1 MIYINGLANISPQPT
16 LNKDSFLADVKRY
29 QSNMLQC
36 IEPDYSEFFKAAA
49 LRRISRVLKL
59 GWAAAKSCLDDA
71 GLETPDSICLGSGT
85 GCYHNTQ
92 DFIFSVEDNEE
103 QFVPPSPFIQSAH
116 GSIAAQIAIQSGC
129 KNYNMTYAHRAFSF
143 ESALLDA
150 MMILQEGRH
159 NNVLVG
165 GVDEIAERLFK
176 TFDRI
181 GYYKKPDTDNLK
193 LLANQSKGTIAG
205 EGSTFFLFERFPSE
219 KTYAGIQAVHTFS
232 NPQNNT
238 VTKET
243 IEAFLERESLS
254 IEDIDLVLLGLNGDA
269 RFDSVYYDLMNTL
282 FPENNQAYYKH
293 LCGEYYTSTA
303 FALWLAAI
311 IVQHQQIPEI
321 IRLNKM
327 PSKAIKKIL
336 IYNQYRGVNHSLI
349 LVSKAPSTRRVALL
363 PSGRKDLFIRLD

>member
-16 LNKDSFLADVKRY
+16 LSNQEFLADIRQY
-29 QSNMLQC
+29 QTNMLQC
-36 IEPDYSEFFKAAA
+36 IEPDYSEFFKATA

-71 GLETPDSICLGSGT
+71 GLETPDSICVGSGT

-129 KNYNMTYAHRAFSF
+129 KNYNMTYAHRTFSF

-150 MMILQEGRH
+150 RMLLQEGRH
-159 NNVLVG
+159 KNVLVG

-181 GYYKKPDTDNLK
+181 GYYKKTGTNNLQ
-193 LLANQSKGTIAG
+193 LVVNQSNGTIAG
-205 EGSTFFLFERFPSE
+205 EGSTFFLLERFPSE

-232 NPQNNT
+232 NPKNNT
-238 VTKET
+238 VIKET
-243 IEAFLERESLS
+243 IEAFLKREYLS

-269 RFDSVYYDLMNTL
+269 RFDPDYYDLMNTL
-282 FPENNQAYYKH
+282 FPENNQAYHKH

-303 FALWLAAI
+303 FALWISAMI
-311 IVQHQQIPEI
+311 IQHQRIPEI
-321 IRLNKM
+321 IRLNKK
-327 PSKAIKKIL
+327 PSKAIRKIL
-336 IYNQYRGVNHSLI
+336 IYNQYRGVNHSLV
-349 LVSKAPSTRRVALL
+349 LVSKASSTH
-363 PSGRKDLFIRLD
+363 RKNF